1 MTSKSCNRIRFITY
15 QLPVIL
21 GYFLLT
27 ASPTWA
33 WEPWSYIAEPIDG
46 RVLDKETGQP
56 IEGAVVVANWELA
69 KPPEGNTDAWVIIE
83 TVTEADGR
91 YHIPGWGPKTRP
103 WFRWFDH
110 QDPNLIVFKPG
121 YWHESYSNGDPYFLR
136 GTNPPGAKIR
146 KSYWNGRDI
155 SLVPFRMGQE
165 IEQGEIFNFPEMTH
179 DDKTKKI
186 KMTEEKWVDQL
197 QNVQLSVDWS
207 GGRSDEWGEKEW
219 LRIKTLIRAINEEC
233 TKLSPQRRIGL
244 TGVPKKYRASI
255 LGDVAP
261 CP

>member
-1 MTSKSCNRIRFITY
+1 MHYIFLIIITSC
-15 QLPVIL
+15 
-21 GYFLLT
+21 FLLSAT
-27 ASPTWA
+27 PTWA

-91 YHIPGWGPKTRP
+91 YHNPGWGPKTRP
-103 WFRWFDH
+103 WFRWFNH
-110 QDPNLIVFKPG
+110 QDPALIVFKPG
-121 YWHESYSNGDPYFLR
+121 YWPESSDNRDPYTFV
-136 GTNPPGAKIR
+136 GTNPPGAKVR
-146 KSYWNGRDI
+146 KSFWNGKDI
-155 SLVPFRMGQE
+155 RLVPFRVGQE
-165 IEQGEIFNFPEMTH
+165 IEQREIYNTISMSPE
-179 DDKTKKI
+179 DKSKMI
-186 KMTEEKWVDQL
+186 PMTEEKWVDQL

-219 LRIKTLIRAINEEC
+219 LRIKQLIRVINEEC
-233 TKLSPQRRIGL
+233 TKLSPQQRIGL
-244 TGVPKKYRASI
+244 EGVPEKYRASI